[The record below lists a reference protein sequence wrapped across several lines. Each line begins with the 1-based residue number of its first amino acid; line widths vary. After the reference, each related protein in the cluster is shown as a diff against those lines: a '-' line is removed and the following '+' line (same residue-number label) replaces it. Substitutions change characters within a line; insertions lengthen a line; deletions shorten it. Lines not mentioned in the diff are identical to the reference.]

1 MSLIKQEFVDN
12 GDFIRHSIPFGSV
25 TPETVVLASITELDG
40 DGLPF
45 TGAATLEV
53 HNVAPRNG
61 FVDLIVAVLWD
72 SPLRYRVSLAIF
84 D

>member
-1 MSLIKQEFVDN
+1 M
-12 GDFIRHSIPFGSV
+12 
-25 TPETVVLASITELDG
+25 ASITEIDG

-45 TGAATLEV
+45 VGNATLEV

-61 FVDLIVAVLWD
+61 FIDLILAVLWD